1 MPFFL
6 YIYQMTEKQN
16 EHRMLMQF
24 IEQDCFI
31 NSKEKVD
38 YPPVALSYGEKV
50 VKSNKIDGDLI
61 VPIALGTYGNLSV
74 VTAPPKTKKTFFISL
89 LASSFLSGSNK
100 FVGDIKGHKG
110 DDGKLIHIDT
120 EQGAWHCQKVFE
132 RVHKMDSNIDSEIYH
147 TFGLR
152 SIDYKMRIEFID
164 YYLKEKVK
172 TPSLLIIDGIADL
185 CSDANNISES
195 NQLVQKLMEWSSI
208 YKCHIINVIHQNF
221 GSSKLGTGHL
231 GSFLEKKAET
241 VIQLEAN
248 TVNKDWV
255 TVKCGRSRGYSF
267 DTFSFKVN
275 DFGLPQIVENLYDP
289 LK

>member
-1 MPFFL
+1 
-6 YIYQMTEKQN
+6 
-16 EHRMLMQF
+16 MLMQF
-24 IEQDCFI
+24 IEEDCFVD
-31 NSKEKVD
+31 SKEKID

-50 VKSNKIDGDLI
+50 VKSNKVEGDLI
-61 VPIALGTYGNLSV
+61 VPIPIGTFGNLSV

-89 LASSFLSGSNK
+89 LASCYLSGQNT
-100 FVGDIKGHKG
+100 FGGNIKGHRG
-110 DDGKLIHIDT
+110 NDGHLIHIDT
-120 EQGAWHCQKVFE
+120 EQGLWHCQKVFE
-132 RVHKMDSNIDSEIYH
+132 RVHKMDSNINSEIYH

-164 YYLKEKVK
+164 YYLKEKIK

-267 DTFSFKVN
+267 DTFSFEVN
-275 DFGLPQIVENLYDP
+275 DFGLPQIIENLYDP